1 MDHRCEHTGVSHRG
15 LIRVEAPSLFLLLFD
30 HRTHIHVVS
39 HLNAFVSF
47 HVIAPMRLTRA
58 GTGARPYTT
67 TVPHAPHGSGG
78 HAGYLFALIVILEM
92 FSAQVRC
99 KVNARLECGAMFI

>member
-1 MDHRCEHTGVSHRG
+1 MDHRCEHTGIGHRG
-15 LIRVEAPSLFLLLFD
+15 LICVEAPSVFLLLFN
-30 HRTHIHVVS
+30 HRTHIQVVS

-47 HVIAPMRLTRA
+47 HPVAPIRLTRA

-92 FSAQVRC
+92 SSAQVRC
-99 KVNARLECGAMFI
+99 KVKAPVPWAGTFI